1 MAAERC
7 TEMNLTR
14 SQNVILSVLRITI
27 GWHFLYE
34 GVSKML
40 IPKWTSA
47 GYLQNSRWVL
57 SGSFHWIASH
67 STVLTIVDWMNMV
80 GLTLVGLALIVGLF
94 TRFASLCGI
103 LLLALYYVANPPLI
117 GTDFGVPS
125 EGHYL
130 AVNKNLVEMVALLL
144 ITFFPTR
151 MLPGLDRL
159 ISLLRS
165 RRSSVPTGAQAPMPD
180 KAAEE
185 QALRPR
191 SLGRREILE
200 NLAGI
205 PVLGVLAYG
214 TVRKYRWESVNAI
227 TGATIKVSDTQL
239 KDLKG
244 NLPIG
249 QIKDHRITRIIM
261 GGNLIGGWAHSRDL
275 IYVPSLFKAYNTD
288 RKVFET
294 LQMAEKAGVNTINI
308 TGSQF
313 PIINK
318 YKRVFGS
325 RLQTICQVHPTKD
338 NVCGDID
345 NAIKQGADLIQIQG
359 NCCDFRVRDGE
370 VDVLVKAIDYIRKRG
385 FTAGLGAHSIQAM
398 IAADKA
404 GIQPDF
410 YMKTLHH
417 DQYWSAHPKENRI
430 PFSVD
435 GEKSKN
441 HNEFHDNMFCL
452 FPEETIAFM
461 KTKRIPWIAFK
472 VLAGGAI
479 HPTDGFQFAFANGAD
494 FVCVGMFDWQIVD
507 DINIALDVLGKV
519 KQRERAWM
527 A

>member
-1 MAAERC
+1 
-7 TEMNLTR
+7 
-14 SQNVILSVLRITI
+14 
-27 GWHFLYE
+27 
-34 GVSKML
+34 
-40 IPKWTSA
+40 
-47 GYLQNSRWVL
+47 
-57 SGSFHWIASH
+57 
-67 STVLTIVDWMNMV
+67 MNMV
-80 GLTLVGLALIVGLF
+80 GLTLVGLALVMGLL
-94 TRFASLCGI
+94 TRFASVCGI

-117 GTDFGVPS
+117 GTEFGVPS

-130 AVNKNLVEMVALLL
+130 VINKNLVEMAALLL
-144 ITFFPTR
+144 IMAFPTQR
-151 MLPGLDRL
+151 LPGLDRL
-159 ISLLRS
+159 LGLWRS
-165 RRSSVPTGAQAPMPD
+165 RRRPASTGAGEPAPV
-180 KAAEE
+180 AAAPS
-185 QALRPR
+185 QGVR
-191 SLGRREILE
+191 LGRREILE

-205 PVLGVLAYG
+205 PILGLLAYG

-244 NLPIG
+244 ALPMG
-249 QIKDHRITRIIM
+249 QIKGHKITRVIM

-294 LQMAEKAGVNTINI
+294 LQLAEKAGVNTINI

-325 RLQTICQVHPTKD
+325 QLQTICQVHPTKEN
-338 NVCGDID
+338 NVGDID
-345 NAIKQGADLIQIQG
+345 NAIKNGVDLIQIQG
-359 NCCDFRVRDGE
+359 NCCDWRVRDGQI
-370 VDVLVKAIDYIRKRG
+370 DVLVKAIDYIRQKG
-385 FTAGLGAHSIQAM
+385 YPAGLGAHSIQALM
-398 IAADKA
+398 AADKA

-435 GEKSKN
+435 GAKSKN

-461 KTKRIPWIAFK
+461 KTKQIPWIAFK

-479 HPTDGFQFAFANGAD
+479 EPADGFHYAFANGAD
-494 FVCVGMFDWQIVD
+494 FICVGMFDWQVVD
-507 DINIALDVLGKV
+507 DVNVALDVLGKNQ
-519 KQRERAWM
+519 QRERAWM